1 MENRLLMGNEAV
13 AMGAL
18 EAGVQVVT
26 GYPGTPSTEIL
37 ETVARERNENTY
49 VEWSV
54 NEKVAMEVA
63 AGAAYAG
70 ARTLVTMK
78 QVGLNVA
85 ADPLM
90 SLTYIGVKGGMVVA
104 VADDPGPHSSQTE
117 QDTRAFGKFS
127 NLPIFDPSSP
137 QEAYLMIK
145 KAYDLSQEM
154 GIPVI
159 LRLTTRICH
168 SCGTVALANNIK
180 KNDIKGFSKDPRWVI
195 FPKLAYKRHEWL
207 ENLQTRL
214 SEVFSQSP
222 FNEITG
228 KGRVGIAASG
238 IAHQYVAD
246 VLGDREDVT
255 LLKVGTPYPFPQRVA
270 IDFLT
275 KVDKV
280 LVIEELDPV
289 IEEALIEASYLYK
302 SVPIYGKKTNHLPKN
317 GEYSYEL
324 LSQVIGKFLDNIK
337 EKDERVNIPSLPV
350 RPPTLC
356 AGCAHRAS
364 FYAFKEALK
373 KEKAVFS
380 GDIGCYTLG
389 NAKPLE
395 AVHTCLCMGAGITI
409 AQGLQHVE
417 PDTKNVAFIGDST
430 FFHTGIPGII
440 NAVYN
445 NVNMTV
451 VVLDN
456 DTTAMTGHQPHPGI
470 GVTAAGNAAPKVDI
484 EAVAKA
490 CGVQYVKKIDPYDL
504 EAAIKGAK
512 EAVAFEGVSM
522 VIFERA
528 CVVKMRKQNDYVINR
543 NTCNGCKI
551 CVNRLGCPAI
561 YMEQD
566 IPTIE
571 ASQCKG
577 CGVCSQICKM
587 NAIEEVAIF

>member
-1 MENRLLMGNEAV
+1 METRLLMGNEAV
-13 AMGAL
+13 AIAAL
-18 EAGVQVVT
+18 EAGVQVVS

-37 ETVARERNENTY
+37 ETVAKEKDENVY

-70 ARTLVTMK
+70 ARTMVTMK

-85 ADPLM
+85 SDPLM
-90 SLTYIGVKGGMVVA
+90 SLTYIGVKGGMVIA

-127 NLPIFDPSSP
+127 NLPVFDPSSP
-137 QEAYLMIK
+137 QEAYHMTK
-145 KAYDLSQEM
+145 KAFDISQEM

-168 SCGTVALANNIK
+168 SCGTVVVENKKYHNI
-180 KNDIKGFSKDPRWVI
+180 IEGFDKDPRWVI

-207 ENLQTRL
+207 ESMQDKL
-214 SEVFSQSP
+214 SELFSSLE
-222 FNEITG
+222 FNQISG
-228 KGRVGIAASG
+228 KGRIGIAASG
-238 IAHQYVAD
+238 IAYQYVLDA
-246 VLGDREDVT
+246 LGDREDVT
-255 LLKVGTPYPFPQRVA
+255 VLKVGTPYPFPRSLA
-270 IDFLT
+270 TDFLS

-289 IEEALIEASYLYK
+289 IEEALIESSYWYK
-302 SVPIYGKKTNHLPKN
+302 SVAIYGKKTRHFPVN
-317 GEYSYEL
+317 GEYSYEMVRKAIYQFIDHVDVNS
-324 LSQVIGKFLDNIK
+324 SQI
-337 EKDERVNIPSLPV
+337 EPPPLPI

-356 AGCAHRAS
+356 AGCSHRAS
-364 FYAFKEALK
+364 FYAFKTALL
-373 KEKAVFS
+373 KEKVVFS

-395 AVHTCLCMGAGITI
+395 AVDTCLCMGAGITV

-417 PDTKNVAFIGDST
+417 PGTKHVAFVGDST

-445 NVNMTV
+445 NVNITV

-456 DTTAMTGHQPHPGI
+456 STTAMTGHQPHPGI
-470 GVTAAGNAAPKVDI
+470 GETASGSATKKVDI
-484 EAVAKA
+484 EAVARA
-490 CGVQYVKKIDPYDL
+490 CGIEYIKKVDPYNL
-504 EAAIKGAK
+504 QEAKQVAK
-512 EAVAFEGVSM
+512 EAVDYEGVSM

-528 CVVKMRKQNDYVINR
+528 CAVRTPKGKNYWINKEKC
-543 NTCNGCKI
+543 TGCKI
-551 CVNRLGCPAI
+551 CMDRFGCPAI
-561 YMEQD
+561 YLDKDE
-566 IPTIE
+566 PTIM

-577 CGVCSQICKM
+577 CGVCSQVCKV
-587 NAIEEVAIF
+587 NAIEEVELI